1 MATQRKH
8 LVKDFNPYI
17 TCYICKGYLIKPTT
31 VTECLHTFCKTCIVQ
46 HFEDSN
52 DCPRCGNQVH
62 ETNPLEMLRLDN
74 TLEEIIFKL
83 VPGLR
88 EQELERESEFWKK
101 NKPQENGQ
109 DDSSKVDKPKVDE
122 EGDENQ
128 DDKDYHRSDPQI
140 AICLDCLRNNGQSG
154 DNVVKGLMKK
164 FIRCSTRVTVGTIK
178 KFLSLKL
185 KLPSSYE
192 LDVLCNGE
200 IMGKDHTMEFI
211 YMTRWRLRGE
221 NGLDR
226 GSKGQISTFSS
237 FISTVSQKK
246 EATEN
251 RSSPTHL
258 VFPNI
263 RNVRDLPPICLD
275 VRQKQRI
282 STDSLSSEM
291 KAPVLPEPVLPI
303 QPKTMKDFQED
314 VEKVK
319 SSGDWKAVYDFY
331 LTTFD
336 SFPELNAAFK
346 KDATTSFNT
355 TEDSGINAK
364 FVNAVY
370 DALLNTPQDIQKT
383 VLKGIINSLLR
394 EWKGPRTKDDLR
406 AYFILLQNPQFNNT
420 STYVIYAHLLRQIA
434 TLVEAD
440 HHFLVHWFKKL
451 SQKRFKQLVE
461 RLLQFISLRLFP
473 AKPEEFPPIT
483 KCSWWIPS
491 ASKVLALL
499 NTANSLA
506 HPPLIPYTDF
516 YNSTLDHIDLME
528 EYHTWQSFGNS
539 HRFSFCQYPFV
550 ISIAAKKIIIQ
561 RDSEQQMIS
570 IARQSLVDKV
580 SRRQRPD
587 MNMLFLNMKVRRTH
601 LVSDS
606 LDELTRKRADLKKKL
621 KVTFV
626 GEAGLDMGGLTKEW
640 FLLLIRQIF
649 HPDYGMF
656 TYHKDSHCHWFSS
669 FKCDNYSEFR
679 LVGILMGL
687 AVYNSITLDIRFPP
701 CCYKKLLSPPIIPSD
716 QNTPVGICSITTDDL
731 CQIMPELAH
740 GLSELLAYEGNVEE
754 DFYSTFQ
761 VFQEEFGIIKSYN
774 LKPGGD
780 KIPVTNQNRKEYVQL
795 YIDFLLNKSIY
806 KQFAAFYYGFH
817 SVCASNALMLLRPE
831 EVEILVCGS
840 PELDMHALQRS
851 TQYDGYAKT
860 DLTIRYFW
868 DVVLGFPLDLQKKL
882 LHFTTGSDRVPVGGM
897 ADLNFKISKNETST
911 NWLPVAHTCFNQL
924 CLPPYK
930 SKKDLKQKLIIGISN
945 SEGFGLE

>member
-8 LVKDFNPYI
+8 LVKDFNPHI
-17 TCYICKGYLIKPTT
+17 TCYLCKGYLIKPTT

-88 EQELERESEFWKK
+88 EQELQRETEFWKK

-109 DDSSKVDKPKVDE
+109 GESSKADKPKVDQDGE
-122 EGDENQ
+122 ENEE
-128 DDKDYHRSDPQI
+128 DKDYHRSDPQI

-154 DNVVKGLMKK
+154 DNIVKGLMKK

-192 LDVLCNGE
+192 FRCLNCSASQVCSQDGPFYQSQGE
-200 IMGKDHTMEFI
+200 
-211 YMTRWRLRGE
+211 
-221 NGLDR
+221 DR
-226 GSKGQISTFSS
+226 GAKGRLSTLRS
-237 FISTVSQKK
+237 FISTINQKK
-246 EATEN
+246 EGAES
-251 RSSPTHL
+251 RGSPPPL
-258 VFPNI
+258 AAPSIKNG
-263 RNVRDLPPICLD
+263 RERPPICLD
-275 VRQKQRI
+275 VRQKQRV
-282 STDSLSSEM
+282 SPDALPPEM
-291 KAPVLPEPVLPI
+291 KAPTPAEPALPLLNKTI
-303 QPKTMKDFQED
+303 QNFQEN

-319 SSGDWKAVYDFY
+319 SSGEWKAVHDFY

-336 SFPELNAAFK
+336 SFLQLNAAFK
-346 KDATTSFNT
+346 KDANAPFNT
-355 TEDSGINAK
+355 TEDSGINAQ

-370 DALLNTPQDIQKT
+370 DALLNTPQDIQKS
-383 VLKGIINSLLR
+383 VLKGIINSLLM
-394 EWKGPRTKDDLR
+394 EWKGPRIKDDLR
-406 AYFILLQNPQFNNT
+406 AYFILLQNPQFSMT

-434 TLVEAD
+434 TLPEAD
-440 HHFLVHWFKKL
+440 HHFLVHWFKNL
-451 SQKRFKQLVE
+451 SQKRFKQLVD

-473 AKPEEFPPIT
+473 AKPEELPPMI

-491 ASKVLALL
+491 ATKVLALL
-499 NTANSLA
+499 SAANSLVN
-506 HPPLIPYTDF
+506 PPIIPYTDF
-516 YNSTLDHIDLME
+516 YNSTLDHIDLLE
-528 EYHTWQSFGNS
+528 EYHTWQNYAS
-539 HRFSFCQYPFV
+539 HRFSFCQYPFI
-550 ISIAAKKIIIQ
+550 ISIAAKKVIIQ
-561 RDSEQQMIS
+561 RDSEQQMIT

-606 LDELTRKRADLKKKL
+606 LDELTRKTADLKKKL

-656 TYHKDSHCHWFSS
+656 AYHKDSHSHWFSG

-687 AVYNSITLDIRFPP
+687 AVYNSNNLDIHFPL
-701 CCYKKLLSPPIIPSD
+701 CCYKKLLSPPVVPCDS
-716 QNTPVGICSITTDDL
+716 NSPVGICGVSIDDL
-731 CQIMPELAH
+731 YQIMPELAH
-740 GLSELLAYEGNVEE
+740 GLSELLSYEGNVEE

-761 VFQEEFGIIKSYN
+761 VFQEEFGVIKSYS

-840 PELDMHALQRS
+840 PQLDMHALQRN
-851 TQYDGYAKT
+851 TQYEGYVKT

-868 DVVLGFPLDLQKKL
+868 DVVLEFSLDLQKKL

-930 SKKDLKQKLIIGISN
+930 NKKELRQKLIIGISN

>member
-1 MATQRKH
+1 MQVLPFGGQCVPTGGVPLSQKLDWLLLSAASEAREAPATAAVLASRECH
-8 LVKDFNPYI
+8 SARSPFAFN
-17 TCYICKGYLIKPTT
+17 TS
-31 VTECLHTFCKTCIVQ
+31 CLHCRQEGHYEVLDLKPNGDVALVEVVKYNHCRVCKTCIVQ

-109 DDSSKVDKPKVDE
+109 DDTSKVDKPKVDE

-221 NGLDR
+221 NFRCLNC
-226 GSKGQISTFSS
+226 SA
-237 FISTVSQKK
+237 SQVCPQDGPLYQSYPMVLQY
-246 EATEN
+246 
-251 RSSPTHL
+251 RPRID
-258 VFPNI
+258 F
-263 RNVRDLPPICLD
+263 VRDLPPISLD

-282 STDSLSSEM
+282 STDASSSEI
-291 KAPVLPEPVLPI
+291 KAAVPPESTLPI
-303 QPKTMKDFQED
+303 QAKTMKDFQED
-314 VEKVK
+314 VEKAK
-319 SSGDWKAVYDFY
+319 SSGDWKAVHDFY

-355 TEDSGINAK
+355 IEDSGINAK

-434 TLVEAD
+434 ALVEAD
-440 HHFLVHWFKKL
+440 HHFLVHWVKK
-451 SQKRFKQLVE
+451 
-461 RLLQFISLRLFP
+461 
-473 AKPEEFPPIT
+473 
-483 KCSWWIPS
+483 
-491 ASKVLALL
+491 
-499 NTANSLA
+499 
-506 HPPLIPYTDF
+506 
-516 YNSTLDHIDLME
+516 
-528 EYHTWQSFGNS
+528 
-539 HRFSFCQYPFV
+539 FSFCQYPFV

-649 HPDYGMF
+649 HPDY
-656 TYHKDSHCHWFSS
+656 
-669 FKCDNYSEFR
+669 
-679 LVGILMGL
+679 

-701 CCYKKLLSPPIIPSD
+701 CCYKKLLSPPIVPSD
-716 QNTPVGICSITTDDL
+716 QNTPVGICSVNTDDL
-731 CQIMPELAH
+731 SQIMPELAH
-740 GLSELLAYEGNVEE
+740 GLSELLSYEGNVEE

-774 LKPGGD
+774 LKPGGE

-795 YIDFLLNKSIY
+795 YTDFLLNKSIY

-860 DLTIRYFW
+860 DSTIRYFW

>member
-1 MATQRKH
+1 MNEDTRDPSPAAAAAAAAEE
-8 LVKDFNPYI
+8 KDKKEEEE
-17 TCYICKGYLIKPTT
+17 KGKA
-31 VTECLHTFCKTCIVQ
+31 E
-46 HFEDSN
+46 
-52 DCPRCGNQVH
+52 
-62 ETNPLEMLRLDN
+62 
-74 TLEEIIFKL
+74 
-83 VPGLR
+83 
-88 EQELERESEFWKK
+88 ERE
-101 NKPQENGQ
+101 
-109 DDSSKVDKPKVDE
+109 
-122 EGDENQ
+122 
-128 DDKDYHRSDPQI
+128 
-140 AICLDCLRNNGQSG
+140 
-154 DNVVKGLMKK
+154 
-164 FIRCSTRVTVGTIK
+164 
-178 KFLSLKL
+178 
-185 KLPSSYE
+185 KLPPVLTPSSSSGSSTAASGAVE
-192 LDVLCNGE
+192 
-200 IMGKDHTMEFI
+200 
-211 YMTRWRLRGE
+211 RGA
-221 NGLDR
+221 
-226 GSKGQISTFSS
+226 KGQLSTFSS
-237 FISTVSQKK
+237 FISTASQKK
-246 EATEN
+246 EVAEK
-251 RSSPTHL
+251 RSSPTQL
-258 VFPNI
+258 VTPNI
-263 RNVRDLPPICLD
+263 KNVRDLPPICLD
-275 VRQKQRI
+275 VRQKQRLSI
-282 STDSLSSEM
+282 DSLSAEM
-291 KAPVLPEPVLPI
+291 KAPVPPEPALPI
-303 QPKTMKDFQED
+303 RTKTMKDFQED

-319 SSGDWKAVYDFY
+319 TSGEWKEVHDFY

-336 SFPELNAAFK
+336 SFLELSATFK
-346 KDATTSFNT
+346 KDANTPFNT
-355 TEDSGINAK
+355 LEDSGINAK

-370 DALLNTPQDIQKT
+370 DALLNTPQDIQKS

-394 EWKGPRTKDDLR
+394 EWKGPRSKDDLR

-451 SQKRFKQLVE
+451 SQKRFKQLVD

-473 AKPEEFPPIT
+473 AKPEEFPPMT

-491 ASKVLALL
+491 AAKVLALL
-499 NTANSLA
+499 NAANDLA
-506 HPPLIPYTDF
+506 HLPVIPYTDF

-528 EYHTWQSFGNS
+528 EYHTWQCFGNS
-539 HRFSFCQYPFV
+539 RRFSFCQYPFV

-606 LDELTRKRADLKKKL
+606 LDELTRKRGDLKKKL

-656 TYHKDSHCHWFSS
+656 AYHKDSHCHWFSS

-701 CCYKKLLSPPIIPSD
+701 CCYKKLLSPPIVPGD
-716 QNTPVGICSITTDDL
+716 QNTPVGICSVTIDDL
-731 CQIMPELAH
+731 YQIMPELAH
-740 GLSELLAYEGNVEE
+740 GLNELLSHDGNVEE

-761 VFQEEFGIIKSYN
+761 VFQEEFGVIKSYN
-774 LKPGGD
+774 LKPSGD
-780 KIPVTNQNRKEYVQL
+780 KIPVNNQNRKEYVQL
-795 YIDFLLNKSIY
+795 YVDFLLNKSIY

-840 PELDMHALQRS
+840 PELDMHALQRN
-851 TQYDGYAKT
+851 TQYDGYVKT

-897 ADLNFKISKNETST
+897 ADLNFKISKHGTST

-930 SKKDLKQKLIIGISN
+930 NKKELKQKLIIGISN

>member
-1 MATQRKH
+1 MSLAAS
-8 LVKDFNPYI
+8 VFNQ
-17 TCYICKGYLIKPTT
+17 C
-31 VTECLHTFCKTCIVQ
+31 
-46 HFEDSN
+46 
-52 DCPRCGNQVH
+52 
-62 ETNPLEMLRLDN
+62 
-74 TLEEIIFKL
+74 
-83 VPGLR
+83 
-88 EQELERESEFWKK
+88 
-101 NKPQENGQ
+101 
-109 DDSSKVDKPKVDE
+109 
-122 EGDENQ
+122 
-128 DDKDYHRSDPQI
+128 
-140 AICLDCLRNNGQSG
+140 
-154 DNVVKGLMKK
+154 
-164 FIRCSTRVTVGTIK
+164 
-178 KFLSLKL
+178 
-185 KLPSSYE
+185 
-192 LDVLCNGE
+192 
-200 IMGKDHTMEFI
+200 
-211 YMTRWRLRGE
+211 
-221 NGLDR
+221 LDR
-226 GSKGQISTFSS
+226 GAKGQIPTFSN
-237 FISTVSQKK
+237 FVSTVSQKK
-246 EATEN
+246 EAEN

-263 RNVRDLPPICLD
+263 KNVRDLPPICLD

-282 STDSLSSEM
+282 SIDVLSSEM
-291 KAPVLPEPVLPI
+291 KAPVLPEPLLPI

-319 SSGDWKAVYDFY
+319 TSGDWKTVHDFY

-336 SFPELNAAFK
+336 SFPELNTAFK
-346 KDATTSFNT
+346 KDATALFNT
-355 TEDSGINAK
+355 IEDSGINAK

-370 DALLNTPQDIQKT
+370 DALLSTPQDIQKT

-394 EWKGPRTKDDLR
+394 EWKGPRSKDDLR

-434 TLVEAD
+434 ALVEAD

-499 NTANSLA
+499 NTANNLV

-640 FLLLIRQIF
+640 FLLLNRQIF
-649 HPDYGMF
+649 HPDYALL
-656 TYHKDSHCHWFSS
+656 T
-669 FKCDNYSEFR
+669 
-679 LVGILMGL
+679 LMGL

-701 CCYKKLLSPPIIPSD
+701 CCYKKLLSPPIVPED
-716 QNTPVGICSITTDDL
+716 QNTPVGICSVTIDDL
-731 CQIMPELAH
+731 CQIMP
-740 GLSELLAYEGNVEE
+740 
-754 DFYSTFQ
+754 
-761 VFQEEFGIIKSYN
+761 
-774 LKPGGD
+774 
-780 KIPVTNQNRKEYVQL
+780 
-795 YIDFLLNKSIY
+795 
-806 KQFAAFYYGFH
+806 
-817 SVCASNALMLLRPE
+817 LLRPE

-860 DLTIRYFW
+860 DVTIRYFW

>member
-1 MATQRKH
+1 MSEAGRVPSPATPLVVAAAAPEERKG
-8 LVKDFNPYI
+8 KEP
-17 TCYICKGYLIKPTT
+17 
-31 VTECLHTFCKTCIVQ
+31 
-46 HFEDSN
+46 
-52 DCPRCGNQVH
+52 
-62 ETNPLEMLRLDN
+62 
-74 TLEEIIFKL
+74 
-83 VPGLR
+83 
-88 EQELERESEFWKK
+88 ERE
-101 NKPQENGQ
+101 
-109 DDSSKVDKPKVDE
+109 
-122 EGDENQ
+122 
-128 DDKDYHRSDPQI
+128 
-140 AICLDCLRNNGQSG
+140 
-154 DNVVKGLMKK
+154 
-164 FIRCSTRVTVGTIK
+164 
-178 KFLSLKL
+178 
-185 KLPSSYE
+185 KLPPIVSA
-192 LDVLCNGE
+192 GA
-200 IMGKDHTMEFI
+200 GATA
-211 YMTRWRLRGE
+211 
-221 NGLDR
+221 GLDR
-226 GSKGQISTFSS
+226 GAKGQISTFSS
-237 FISTVSQKK
+237 FISAISPKK
-246 EATEN
+246 EAAEN
-251 RSSPTHL
+251 RSSPAHL

-263 RNVRDLPPICLD
+263 KNVRDQPPICLD
-275 VRQKQRI
+275 VRQKQRV
-282 STDSLSSEM
+282 SMDASSSEM
-291 KAPVLPEPVLPI
+291 KAPVLPEPILPI

-319 SSGDWKAVYDFY
+319 SSGDWKAVHDFY

-346 KDATTSFNT
+346 KDATASFNT
-355 TEDSGINAK
+355 IEDSGINAK

-370 DALLNTPQDIQKT
+370 DTLLNTPQDIQKT
-383 VLKGIINSLLR
+383 
-394 EWKGPRTKDDLR
+394 
-406 AYFILLQNPQFNNT
+406 NPQFNNT

-491 ASKVLALL
+491 AAKVLALL
-499 NTANSLA
+499 NTANNLV
-506 HPPLIPYTDF
+506 HLPLIPYTDF

-528 EYHTWQSFGNS
+528 EYHTWQNFGNS

-561 RDSEQQMIS
+561 RDSEQQMIN

-716 QNTPVGICSITTDDL
+716 QNIPVGICSVTVDDL

-740 GLSELLAYEGNVEE
+740 GLSELLSHEGNVEE

-780 KIPVTNQNRKEYVQL
+780 KISVTNQNRKEYVQL
-795 YIDFLLNKSIY
+795 YTDFLLNKSIY

-840 PELDMHALQRS
+840 PDLDMHALQRS

-860 DLTIRYFW
+860 DLTIKYFW

>member
-1 MATQRKH
+1 
-8 LVKDFNPYI
+8 
-17 TCYICKGYLIKPTT
+17 
-31 VTECLHTFCKTCIVQ
+31 
-46 HFEDSN
+46 
-52 DCPRCGNQVH
+52 
-62 ETNPLEMLRLDN
+62 
-74 TLEEIIFKL
+74 
-83 VPGLR
+83 
-88 EQELERESEFWKK
+88 
-101 NKPQENGQ
+101 
-109 DDSSKVDKPKVDE
+109 
-122 EGDENQ
+122 
-128 DDKDYHRSDPQI
+128 
-140 AICLDCLRNNGQSG
+140 
-154 DNVVKGLMKK
+154 
-164 FIRCSTRVTVGTIK
+164 
-178 KFLSLKL
+178 
-185 KLPSSYE
+185 
-192 LDVLCNGE
+192 
-200 IMGKDHTMEFI
+200 
-211 YMTRWRLRGE
+211 
-221 NGLDR
+221 
-226 GSKGQISTFSS
+226 
-237 FISTVSQKK
+237 
-246 EATEN
+246 
-251 RSSPTHL
+251 
-258 VFPNI
+258 
-263 RNVRDLPPICLD
+263 
-275 VRQKQRI
+275 
-282 STDSLSSEM
+282 M
-291 KAPVLPEPVLPI
+291 KAPVLPESTIPT
-303 QPKTMKDFQED
+303 QPKTMKDFQD
-314 VEKVK
+314 DIEKVK
-319 SSGDWKAVYDFY
+319 SSGDWKAVHDFY

-346 KDATTSFNT
+346 REANASFNT
-355 TEDSGINAK
+355 IEDSGINAK

-440 HHFLVHWFKKL
+440 HHFLVHWFKNNDSHHYLRSAFSSPKKVIIYSHGKMVKCDPAIQLAKKRL

-491 ASKVLALL
+491 ATKVLALL
-499 NTANSLA
+499 NTANNLV
-506 HPPLIPYTDF
+506 HLPLIPYTDF
-516 YNSTLDHIDLME
+516 YNFTLDHIDLME

-539 HRFSFCQYPFV
+539 HRFSFCQYPFI
-550 ISIAAKKIIIQ
+550 ISITAKKIIIQ

-716 QNTPVGICSITTDDL
+716 QNTTVGICNVTVDDL
-731 CQIMPELAH
+731 SQIMPELAH
-740 GLSELLAYEGNVEE
+740 GLSELLSYEGNVEE

-780 KIPVTNQNRKEYVQL
+780 KITVTNQNRKEYVQL

-817 SVCASNALMLLRPE
+817 SVCASNALMLLRSE